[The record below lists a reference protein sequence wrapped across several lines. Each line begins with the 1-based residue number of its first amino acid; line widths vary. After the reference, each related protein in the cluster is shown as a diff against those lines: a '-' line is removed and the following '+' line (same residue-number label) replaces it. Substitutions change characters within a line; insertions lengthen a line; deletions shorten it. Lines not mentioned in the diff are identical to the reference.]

1 MTLTIKEITQVINT
15 INTIEELEN
24 HECFLDERKGVQK
37 AITRRRKV
45 LEKERALRQKYID
58 MSHFE
63 NKILSKNP
71 NAIICGI
78 DEVGRGPLAGPVV
91 ACATILNPNHNYLGL
106 DDSKKVPVTKRQELN
121 DSLKNNVTAYAFGI
135 ATATEIDEFNIYKAT
150 QIAMQRAIDGLSVQ
164 PTHLLID
171 AMKLDNAL
179 PQESLIK
186 GDARSVSIAAASIMA
201 KVFRDDYMTQLSK
214 EYPAYGFEKNAGYG
228 TKQHLMAIDDIGIM
242 KEHRKS
248 FEPIKSLL

>member
-24 HECFLDERKGVQK
+24 HEFFLDKRKGVQT

-45 LEKERALRQKYID
+45 LEKEQALKEKYAE
-58 MSHFE
+58 MTYFE
-63 NKILSKNP
+63 NEILKENP

-91 ACATILNPNHNYLGL
+91 ACATILNSNHNYLGL
-106 DDSKKVPVTKRQELN
+106 DDSKKVPVTKRLELN
-121 DSLKNNVTAYAFGI
+121 EALKNEVTAFAYGI
-135 ATATEIDEFNIYKAT
+135 ATAEEIDEFNIYKAT
-150 QIAMQRAIDGLSVQ
+150 QIAMRRAIDGLSVQ

-171 AMKLDNAL
+171 AMTLDNAL
-179 PQESLIK
+179 PQVSLIM
-186 GDARSVSIAAASIMA
+186 GDARSVHCTASIMA

-214 EYPAYGFEKNAGYG
+214 DYPEYGFEKNAGYG
-228 TKQHLMAIDDIGIM
+228 TKQHLLAIDDIGIM